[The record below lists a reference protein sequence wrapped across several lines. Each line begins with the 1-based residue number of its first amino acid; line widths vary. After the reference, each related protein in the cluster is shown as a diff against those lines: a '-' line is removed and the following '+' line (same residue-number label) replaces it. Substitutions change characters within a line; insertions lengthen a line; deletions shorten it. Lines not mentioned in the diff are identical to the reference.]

1 MNRLISILIFLI
13 GFSTTAF
20 ATLPDGFRIESIGK
34 PVKEF
39 KLDSINLTSPLD
51 YYLSRAWVRVSGKA
65 GHWADIST
73 SKFFNDPNAP
83 NEIVDDDFRNYVLNE
98 TIDAIVSYRD
108 SVAALVTH
116 TEGEDLYMLN
126 YCWIEDGRW
135 VNGGQGM
142 ANNLNEAED
151 KLLVD
156 LPFHHSNL
164 PRIAQINNLPT
175 DITSFVDF
183 LSHVDTNPE
192 QFMLEMLRS
201 HKLVI
206 NGEYHRRKVS
216 WDMLKRLIALPD
228 FSEATST
235 IFMELPS
242 WCQPKM
248 DEFLNSDTI
257 NSELILQ
264 IFREEQPL
272 GWWDSGEFE
281 FICDLWHLNQT
292 LPQNKRIKIILADY
306 QVPYSFA
313 ANREDFREAE
323 DRNTHMANIIANTIS
338 ANKDRRSN
346 LFLVG
351 CAHAYKSHQ
360 AGFASSATGQEAAL
374 TAGAQLTA
382 ELGENN
388 VFTIFQHVL
397 PGDNLGNNK
406 SPIRGGVFDRAFE
419 ADGNRPLGFH
429 LADSPF
435 GSEPFDGIYEIK
447 YNIATGNYSDNFD
460 GYLFLRPIVD
470 EPKARPLTEI
480 FDEEFVTEL
489 KRRASAMGTENIRR
503 IWFGKAAPELTKEY
517 IIQVLTEE

>member
-1 MNRLISILIFLI
+1 MKRLITILLFLI
-13 GFSTTAF
+13 GFSSSAF
-20 ATLPDGFRIESIGK
+20 ATLPDGFRIESIDK
-34 PVKEF
+34 SVKDF
-39 KLDSINLTSPLD
+39 QLDSIKLTSPID

-65 GHWADIST
+65 KHWADIST
-73 SKFFNDPNAP
+73 SKFYNDPNAP
-83 NEIVDDDFRNYVLNE
+83 DEIVDEDFHNYVLNE
-98 TIDAIVSYRD
+98 TIDAIVSFRD
-108 SVAALVTH
+108 SVAAIVTH

-142 ANNLNEAED
+142 AHNLNEAED
-151 KLLVD
+151 KLLTD

-164 PRIAQINNLPT
+164 PRITQIKDIPT
-175 DITSFVDF
+175 DISPFVDF
-183 LSHVDTNPE
+183 LSHVDTSPE

-216 WDMLKRLIALPD
+216 WDVLKNLIALPD
-228 FSEATST
+228 FAETTGT

-242 WCQPKM
+242 WCQSYM
-248 DEFLNSDTI
+248 DEFIKSDTI
-257 NSELILQ
+257 NPELILQ

-281 FICDLWHLNQT
+281 FICDLWHINQS
-292 LPQNKRIKIILADY
+292 LPQDKRIKVILADY
-306 QVPYSFA
+306 QIPYSLA
-313 ANREDFREAE
+313 ANRGDFIEKE
-323 DRNTHMANIIANTIS
+323 DRNTHMANIIANTIAAS
-338 ANKDRRSN
+338 NDSRSY

-360 AGFASSATGQEAAL
+360 SGFASSAAGQEAAL
-374 TAGAQLTA
+374 TAGAQLSA
-382 ELGENN
+382 KLGKNN

-397 PGDNLGNNK
+397 PGDNRGNNK

-419 ADGNRPLGFH
+419 ADGNRPLGFR

-435 GSEPFDGIYEIK
+435 GNEPFDGIYEIK
-447 YNIATGNYSDNFD
+447 YNVATGNYSDNFD
-460 GYLFLRPIVD
+460 GYLFLHPIVD

-480 FDEEFVTEL
+480 FDDEFVTEL
-489 KRRASAMGTENIRR
+489 KRRASAMGTENIRH
-503 IWFGKAAPELTKEY
+503 IWFGRTAPELTSEY
-517 IIQVLTEE
+517 IIQILTEE